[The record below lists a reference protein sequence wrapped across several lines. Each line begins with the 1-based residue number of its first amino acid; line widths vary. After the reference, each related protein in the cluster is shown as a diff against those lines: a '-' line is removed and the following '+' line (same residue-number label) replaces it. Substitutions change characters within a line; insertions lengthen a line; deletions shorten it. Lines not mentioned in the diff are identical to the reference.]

1 MTRIFEP
8 GDLRLRMRSCQG
20 FGDVG
25 GYVCVVAAE
34 EEELRHGRFPQQLV
48 AILAQEHAFQ
58 QGDDTRV
65 FSKEDLVG
73 QVLSRGAF
81 VGAAISWLGAY
92 GIHE

>member
-1 MTRIFEP
+1 MGCCKFQYGLGRCCGFFEKSHVTRIFEP

-25 GYVCVVAAE
+25 GYVSVVAAE

-73 QVLSRGAF
+73 
-81 VGAAISWLGAY
+81 
-92 GIHE
+92 